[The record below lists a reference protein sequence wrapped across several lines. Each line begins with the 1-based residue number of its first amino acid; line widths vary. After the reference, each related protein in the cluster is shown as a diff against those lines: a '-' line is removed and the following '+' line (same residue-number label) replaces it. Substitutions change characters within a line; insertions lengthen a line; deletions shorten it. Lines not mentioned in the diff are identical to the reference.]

1 MNSGQGRKSEAAP
14 ASSAPRTIFLPK
26 KLRAAE
32 VAALLRGLRHAEGGG
47 PLTLDFREVED
58 FDGAALALLGRAAQ
72 DLPGLTAVNVPEAM
86 ARAGRGFSRS
96 PSGSWPAKPAEPRTG
111 SRAGRFVRGL
121 AGLFLK
127 RARIAIEFL
136 SMLADEVFHVAA
148 YFRTRKGVY
157 PGEIGNQMF
166 FMGYGSYPI
175 VCVLLFLVGVTISF
189 AAASPLERF
198 GAATYIADIIGYAM
212 LRELVPL
219 MAGVIL
225 AGKIGAA
232 ITAELASMSVLE
244 EVDALKT
251 MGVVPERFLMVP
263 RLVAMTAVVPLLVAL
278 ADVCGI
284 AGGMMVS
291 AIKYGTLP
299 KEFLDRMVNT
309 VDWVDFAWGLVKT
322 VVFGWTIVIAAGYK
336 GLTVGRS
343 AEEVGRATTES
354 VVLSI
359 TLVIVIDCLFAFVL
373 Y

>member
-1 MNSGQGRKSEAAP
+1 MSEAGAIP
-14 ASSAPRTIFLPK
+14 QAARTIVLPK
-26 KLRAAE
+26 RLRAAE
-32 VAALLRGLRHAEGGG
+32 VAALLGEIHGRQGGLA
-47 PLTLDFREVED
+47 LDFRQVED
-58 FDGAALALLGRAAQ
+58 FDAATLALLGHAAQ
-72 DLPGLTAVNVPEAM
+72 DLPGVTVVNVPEPLL
-86 ARAGRGFSRS
+86 RAGAGFAKS
-96 PSGSWPAKPAEPRTG
+96 PSDLWPAKPAAPATG
-111 SRAGRFVRGL
+111 TRAGRFVRAL
-121 AGLFLK
+121 ADRFLE
-127 RARIAIEFL
+127 RARVAAAFL
-136 SMLADEVFHVAA
+136 SMLADEAYHVGV
-148 YFRTRKGVY
+148 YLKTRKGVY

-166 FMGYGSYPI
+166 FMGYQSYPI

-189 AAASPLERF
+189 AASDPLQSF
-198 GAATYIADIIGYAM
+198 GASTYIADIIGYAM

-232 ITAELASMSVLE
+232 ITAELASMTVLE

-263 RLVAMTAVVPLLVAL
+263 RLAAITAVVPLLVAL

-284 AGGMMVS
+284 AGGMVVS
-291 AIKYGTLP
+291 GIKYGTMP
-299 KEFLDRMVNT
+299 KEFLDQMVNT
-309 VDWVDFAWGLVKT
+309 VAWDDFAWGQVKT
-322 VVFGWTIVIAAGYK
+322 IVFGWTIVISAGYK